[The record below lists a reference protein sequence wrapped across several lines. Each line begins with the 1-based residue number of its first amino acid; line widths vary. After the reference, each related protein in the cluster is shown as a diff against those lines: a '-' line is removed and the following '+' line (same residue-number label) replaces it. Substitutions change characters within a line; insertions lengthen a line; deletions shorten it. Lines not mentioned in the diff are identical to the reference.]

1 MGIEVPDT
9 VRRDGG
15 KFTLVRA
22 DKGLQRPKHEALKI
36 VPKGILA
43 LKLEKGTVKV
53 PFLVKIPADGTGKQ
67 PAVLHFRLLQH
78 GDELRVENPLGQIV
92 FVLKVVVKGFA
103 ADAADLTDITD
114 IDLFKG
120 LGGHSFLK
128 PCARTRFV
136 MLESAMFSTSRPS
149 FLQV

>member
-36 VPKGILA
+36 VSKGILA

-53 PFLVKIPADGTGKQ
+53 PFLVKTPADGTGKQ
-67 PAVLHFRLLQH
+67 PAVLPFRRLQH
-78 GDELRVENPLGQIV
+78 GGEPGVENPLGQIV

-103 ADAADLTDITD
+103 ADAADLTD